1 MLSDFVT
8 EAINV
13 KFVDDSTIVTIGR
26 QNLKSDSMQRPTDQT
41 KKWSKENKLVI
52 TATTKTKTKLIS
64 FGQDNSLPLIELNGG
79 FIERANQS
87 KLLCVI
93 ISSGLKWDDH
103 VHYINSKATKRSHYL
118 RELKRSGLSQS
129 HLLHIH
135 FALVRSVV

>member
-79 FIERANQS
+79 FIESVKQ
-87 KLLCVI
+87 V
-93 ISSGLKWDDH
+93 
-103 VHYINSKATKRSHYL
+103 KAIRCYNK
-118 RELKRSGLSQS
+118 Q
-129 HLLHIH
+129 
-135 FALVRSVV
+135 